1 MKRSIRWLCPALFLF
16 FLIGLIWFLHLFTKV
31 DSHITYISWDTSAR
45 IMADGSEEPW
55 SFDMTSNAS
64 DLSGT
69 YRFTGTLP
77 ENLGNGSL
85 VFEPAGLSITLDLD
99 GRTIWQSQAA
109 ALEEAVSMSQ
119 VEIPL
124 SAGTSG
130 ELTLTCGIL
139 DNTQAMFPPLVRFLP
154 EYLETAETTAFA
166 NLTAFPAGASALAL
180 ALIFGIF
187 LLGLAQKHPDFSL
200 IPLMLAVFGLILFQ
214 LVRANGSYFLPQA
227 VYNILGRR
235 ETGFFVL
242 AFLLVYLLMN
252 RRRRFWNH
260 LGIAA
265 GWSAAAFL
273 LCFLV
278 SAAMGSYLADYV
290 ANSLLPQLRAGIY
303 NGLLYWLSLW
313 LSLTCAVISAFGV
326 FSSFLEQTLNTQRLQ
341 MTNKSISDNY
351 RFLKER
357 AEERAKIYHE
367 VRHQLTALDCLCQK
381 QDYAALK
388 DQLDRMLREH
398 YTGSQSFFT
407 NNLTINTILQDT
419 STKAKQ
425 CGISFRASVDLPE
438 HLPFPDTDLCAL
450 LMNML
455 DNALEAAV
463 KAELPQKRYLSFRM
477 KISGEYLAVECENS
491 FNGEL
496 KKDRKGR
503 LLTTKPDAS
512 AHGFGCARMEEI
524 TRKYQGIIGF
534 DTKGGTIFQVKA
546 LLLLPD

>member
-16 FLIGLIWFLHLFTKV
+16 FLIGLIWFLHLFVQV
-31 DSHITYISWDTSAR
+31 DSRMTYISWDSSAR
-45 IMADGSEEPW
+45 IMEDGSEEPL
-55 SFDMTSNAS
+55 SFDVTSNS
-64 DLSGT
+64 SGISGT
-69 YRFTGTLP
+69 YRFTGALP

-85 VFEPAGLSITLDLD
+85 VFETAGLSITLDLE

-109 ALEEAVSMSQ
+109 AIDGAASMSQ
-119 VEIPL
+119 AEIPL

-130 ELTLTCGIL
+130 ELTMTCKIL

-154 EYLETAETTAFA
+154 EYLETMETTAFA
-166 NLTAFPAGASALAL
+166 NLTAFPAGAAALAL
-180 ALIFGIF
+180 ALVFGIF

-200 IPLMLAVFGLILFQ
+200 LPLMMALFGLLLFQ
-214 LVRANGSYFLPQA
+214 LVRANGIYFLPQTL
-227 VYNILGRR
+227 YNILGRR
-235 ETGFFVL
+235 ETGFCVL
-242 AFLLVYLLMN
+242 AFLLIYLLMN
-252 RRRRFWNH
+252 RRQRFWKY

-290 ANSLLPQLRAGIY
+290 TQGLIPQLSAGIY
-303 NGLLYWLSLW
+303 EGLLYWLSLW

-326 FSSFLEQTLNTQRLQ
+326 FRSFLEQTLKTQRLK
-341 MTNKSISDNY
+341 MENKSISDNY

-357 AEERAKIYHE
+357 SEERSKIYHE
-367 VRHQLTALDCLCQK
+367 IRHQLTALDCLCQK

-388 DQLDRMLREH
+388 DQLDRMLREQ

-407 NNLTINTILQDT
+407 KNPTVNTILQDAF
-419 STKAKQ
+419 TKAGQ
-425 CGISFRASVDLPE
+425 YGISFQTSINLPE
-438 HLPFPDTDLCAL
+438 HLHFPDTDLCAL

-455 DNALEAAV
+455 DNALEAAA
-463 KAELPQKRYLSFRM
+463 KAEPPQKRYLSFKM

-491 FNGEL
+491 FSGEL

-503 LLTTKPDAS
+503 LLTTKPDAP

-524 TRKYQGIIGF
+524 TRKYQGLIAF
-534 DTKGGTIFQVKA
+534 DTKGRTIFQVKA

>member
-214 LVRANGSYFLPQA
+214 LVRANGS
-227 VYNILGRR
+227 
-235 ETGFFVL
+235 
-242 AFLLVYLLMN
+242 
-252 RRRRFWNH
+252 H

-303 NGLLYWLSLW
+303 DGLLYWLSLW

-512 AHGFGCARMEEI
+512 AHGFGCVRMEEI